1 MPLDTI
7 KYKQTYNKI
16 DDDIANDFY
25 LPTMANSVCYDRM
38 SGYFGST
45 VFIIAWD
52 ALKTFVANGGR
63 MRLICSPVLSDDD
76 INAILKGEK
85 AHSDDILKEA
95 LRQELDNI
103 WKDKKLRKPF
113 QVLAALISQNII
125 EIKIAYGNAHPSFKQ
140 LFHDKVGIFYDG
152 DNSIAFRG
160 SVNETYKGLSN
171 TGNLESIS
179 VFTSWN
185 NESDAER
192 VLHDANLFKRL
203 WNNNAPGVV
212 VTTLP
217 PDIKNYITK
226 NCPETSWEEL
236 VDEISIDVQTVTKW
250 SANINGSRLP
260 RNHQL
265 TALENWVSNNHRGI
279 LEHATGSGKTY
290 TSLCA
295 IRRGIQDGKSILILV
310 PSIDLLKQWRD
321 EVNTTFADLHPHIML
336 CGENY
341 RIWKK
346 KGKLSFMTSPMT
358 DTPKITIATMD
369 TAVMKDFLN
378 NISQGNHLFIVA
390 DEVHRLGSPN
400 RRKFFDIIS
409 GYKLGVSATPKRYGD
424 PIGTNA
430 ILNYFGGIV
439 KPIYSLQDAITDEVL
454 TPYFY
459 CPVTVSLNTDEQQEW
474 NEVTKQIK
482 ERYARLKTSE
492 NNNIDSDTQLKFLL
506 LRRARIIKKANGKPY
521 LALDIL
527 RKYYKPGQKWIVYCE
542 DKTQLHNVVSLLLSN
557 LPDADIR
564 EYYSEMAGD
573 RDETLKAFSLFG
585 GIVVSIKCLDEGV
598 DIPSTTHA
606 IILASSKNP
615 REFIQRRGRVL
626 RRYPGK
632 NYSWLYDAI
641 VIPDDSDSDRVI
653 SDKIICGELARAIQF
668 ANWSDTPTGTTHL
681 RMVAAKYN
689 ININDISKYSVED
702 E

>member
-1 MPLDTI
+1 MPLDI
-7 KYKQTYNKI
+7 LKYKQTYNKI

-85 AHSDDILKEA
+85 AQSDKILKEA
-95 LRQELDNI
+95 LRQELDSI
-103 WKDKKLRKPF
+103 WKDEKLRKPF

-125 EIKIAYGNAHPSFKQ
+125 EVKIAYGNAHPSFKQ
-140 LFHDKVGIFYDG
+140 LFHDKVGIFSDG
-152 DNSIAFRG
+152 VNNIVFRG

-171 TGNLESIS
+171 SGNLESIS

-192 VLHDANLFKRL
+192 VLHDINLFKRL
-203 WNNNAPGVV
+203 WNNKAPGVV
-212 VTTLP
+212 VTSLP

-226 NCPETSWEEL
+226 SCPETSWHEL
-236 VDEISIDVQTVTKW
+236 VDEISIEVQTVTNW
-250 SANINGSRLP
+250 SADITGSRLP
-260 RNHQL
+260 RKHQH
-265 TALENWVSNNHRGI
+265 TALENWVSNNHCGI
-279 LEHATGSGKTY
+279 LEHATGSGKTF

-321 EVNTTFADLHPHIML
+321 EVITTFADLRPHIML

-341 RIWKK
+341 QTWKK
-346 KGKLSFMTSPMT
+346 KGKLSFMTSPMI

-369 TAVMKDFLN
+369 TAVMNDFIN
-378 NISQGNHLFIVA
+378 NIAQGNHLFIVA

-400 RRKFFDIIS
+400 RRKLFSIKS

-439 KPIYSLQDAITDEVL
+439 KPVYSLEDAIKDEVL

-459 CPVTVSLNTDEQQEW
+459 CPVTVPLTAEEQQEW
-474 NEVTKQIK
+474 NEVTKLIK
-482 ERYARLKTSE
+482 ERYAILKTSE
-492 NNNIDSDTQLKFLL
+492 NSNIESDTQLKYLL
-506 LRRARIIKKANGKPY
+506 LRRARIIKKANGKTS

-527 RKYYKPGQKWIVYCE
+527 QKHYKSGQKWIVYCE
-542 DKTQLHNVVSLLLSN
+542 DKTQLQNVVSLLLTN

-573 RDETLKAFSLFG
+573 REETLKG
-585 GIVVSIKCLDEGV
+585 CSI
-598 DIPSTTHA
+598 
-606 IILASSKNP
+606 N
-615 REFIQRRGRVL
+615 
-626 RRYPGK
+626 
-632 NYSWLYDAI
+632 
-641 VIPDDSDSDRVI
+641 
-653 SDKIICGELARAIQF
+653 
-668 ANWSDTPTGTTHL
+668 
-681 RMVAAKYN
+681 
-689 ININDISKYSVED
+689 
-702 E
+702 

>member
-1 MPLDTI
+1 M
-7 KYKQTYNKI
+7 
-16 DDDIANDFY
+16 
-25 LPTMANSVCYDRM
+25 
-38 SGYFGST
+38 
-45 VFIIAWD
+45 
-52 ALKTFVANGGR
+52 
-63 MRLICSPVLSDDD
+63 
-76 INAILKGEK
+76 
-85 AHSDDILKEA
+85 
-95 LRQELDNI
+95 
-103 WKDKKLRKPF
+103 
-113 QVLAALISQNII
+113 
-125 EIKIAYGNAHPSFKQ
+125 
-140 LFHDKVGIFYDG
+140 
-152 DNSIAFRG
+152 
-160 SVNETYKGLSN
+160 
-171 TGNLESIS
+171 
-179 VFTSWN
+179 TS
-185 NESDAER
+185 
-192 VLHDANLFKRL
+192 
-203 WNNNAPGVV
+203 
-212 VTTLP
+212 LP

-226 NCPETSWEEL
+226 SCPETSWHEL
-236 VDEISIDVQTVTKW
+236 VDEISIEVQTVTNW
-250 SANINGSRLP
+250 SADITGSRLP
-260 RNHQL
+260 LKHQH
-265 TALENWVSNNHRGI
+265 TALENWVSNNHCGI
-279 LEHATGSGKTY
+279 LEHATGSGKTF

-321 EVNTTFADLHPHIML
+321 EVITTFADLRPHIML

-341 RIWKK
+341 QTWKK
-346 KGKLSFMTSPMT
+346 KGKLSFMTSPMI

-369 TAVMKDFLN
+369 TAVMNDFIN
-378 NISQGNHLFIVA
+378 NIAQGNHLFIVA

-400 RRKFFDIIS
+400 RRKLFSIKS

-439 KPIYSLQDAITDEVL
+439 KPVYSLEDAIKDEVL

-459 CPVTVSLNTDEQQEW
+459 CPVTVPLTAEEQQEW
-474 NEVTKQIK
+474 NEVTKLIK
-482 ERYARLKTSE
+482 ERYAILKTSE
-492 NNNIDSDTQLKFLL
+492 NSNIETDTQLKYLL
-506 LRRARIIKKANGKPY
+506 LRRARIIKKANGKTS

-527 RKYYKPGQKWIVYCE
+527 QKHYKSGQKWIVYCE
-542 DKTQLHNVVSLLLSN
+542 DKTQLQNVVSLLLTN

-573 RDETLKAFSLFG
+573 REETLKAFSLFG

-641 VIPDDSDSDRVI
+641 VIPDDTDSDSVV

-689 ININDISKYSVED
+689 ININDISKYSLED